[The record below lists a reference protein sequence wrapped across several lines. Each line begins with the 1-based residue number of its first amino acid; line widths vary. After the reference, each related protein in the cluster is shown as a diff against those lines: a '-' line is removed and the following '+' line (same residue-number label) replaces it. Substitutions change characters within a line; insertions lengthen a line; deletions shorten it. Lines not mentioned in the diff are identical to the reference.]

1 MQNRLHGGGR
11 GGLQITI
18 CGHRSWRKYIFAPRG
33 VVAKNKLHPQGIPT
47 TRLWPGGAVPC
58 RTAAMGGWES
68 KLLFEATRV
77 GANTYLHLGAWL
89 QRLLYT
95 HRGSQP
101 HVCGQ
106 EGWFRAEP
114 PPWGGWESLQLGG
127 REGGRVA

>member
-58 RTAAMGGWES
+58 RTAAMGGG
-68 KLLFEATRV
+68 K
-77 GANTYLHLGAWL
+77 ANYYLK
-89 QRLLYT
+89 Q
-95 HRGSQP
+95 
-101 HVCGQ
+101 Q
-106 EGWFRAEP
+106 E
-114 PPWGGWESLQLGG
+114 
-127 REGGRVA
+127 